1 MQACSP
7 EGSTGAYPSPLCLQ
21 RSGEHYINGMVDQNM
36 GASCSSS
43 HSDDAG
49 YESASSP
56 YNGSY
61 FSPQMVSPVCS
72 YDSGSDRNG
81 YTPDINNR
89 NGLIQGQN
97 CSLGVGYGQAV
108 TLNQNSAM
116 MQGEHAMDVLA
127 DSSTEFSNPV
137 LDEILQS
144 LNQTTSDNLDVN
156 MALVYSS
163 IESLTSKTPS
173 SVATSAMSPGAN
185 NFQQVKQIAKTRN
198 SMVPFQQKKQM
209 EKRTDKPLLRSF
221 LTMPKEAIPSQPPG
235 GFIQMHNKKDEKLSS
250 FAKGGSGPVSKQGST
265 SAQIH
270 NNPNLTCRNNA
281 NRVSGV
287 GSFPECANGQIE
299 NNDNE
304 ALDFDEIPEY
314 ALQYLV
320 NDFTDAQAQALIADL
335 QGEGGLQNDSFM
347 DTSESDF
354 TKEFVSSLENQTMMA
369 NSSSINGGYNSF
381 TGPQVCSNIPYS
393 QCKTQCSSFGT
404 STKCNSTQQHNLNSR
419 LNESNTSAGNY
430 SGVSS
435 GHDHLYHQS
444 VSRLNGHNRQRFHKS
459 PENRGVCN
467 KLSNGQ
473 NTCHSQTQTS
483 EHCMS
488 ELERHLRNKKL
499 TSREVNFNGVQNAC
513 IMNSEK
519 PFLQQLLTGELT
531 NDMYMR
537 MERSRFDNKSVKK

>member
-1 MQACSP
+1 VQACSP
-7 EGSTGAYPSPLCLQ
+7 DGSSGAYQSSLCVH
-21 RSGEHYINGMVDQNM
+21 RSNEHYINGMVDQTM

-72 YDSGSDRNG
+72 YNNGSDPG

-89 NGLIQGQN
+89 NGLIHGQN

-108 TLNQNSAM
+108 SFNQAGDM
-116 MQGEHAMDVLA
+116 LQREQPMDVLP
-127 DSSTEFSNPV
+127 DSNTEFSYPV

-144 LNQTTSDNLDVN
+144 LNQTTTDNLDVN

-173 SVATSAMSPGAN
+173 SIATSVMNPVETK
-185 NFQQVKQIAKTRN
+185 FHQVKPVTKTR
-198 SMVPFQQKKQM
+198 SAVPFQQKKQL

-221 LTMPKEAIPSQPPG
+221 LTMPKESIPSQPLG
-235 GFIQMHNKKDEKLSS
+235 GFIQMRNKKEENLSS
-250 FAKGGSGPVSKQGST
+250 FAKEGNGPVAKQGNT
-265 SAQIH
+265 SAQTQ
-270 NNPNLTCRNNA
+270 NNQIPTCRNNI
-281 NRVSGV
+281 NRCNGD
-287 GSFPECANGQIE
+287 GSISDCANGQMD

-354 TKEFVSSLENQTMMA
+354 TKDFVSSLENQSMMA
-369 NSSSINGGYNSF
+369 NVSTESTGFNSF
-381 TGPQVCSNIPYS
+381 TGSQVCSNIPNS
-393 QCKTQCSSFGT
+393 QCKTQCYSFGN

-419 LNESNTSAGNY
+419 SSGASTGNY
-430 SGVSS
+430 CEVSS
-435 GHDHLYHQS
+435 GHDHVYHQS
-444 VSRLNGHNRQRFHKS
+444 MSRLNGQNRQRFHKL
-459 PENRGVCN
+459 PENRGGCN
-467 KLSNGQ
+467 KLSSGQ

-499 TSREVNFNGVQNAC
+499 TSRDMTLNRVQNVC

-531 NDMYMR
+531 NDMYMK
-537 MERSRFDNKSVKK
+537 MERSRFDNKTVIKK